1 MVVRL
6 ERALRTR
13 TESLWTHNGA
23 ASAAPDFL
31 APNRKSVHFT
41 LASNGLPGANESYF
55 WRNRPLPRFLHESQA
70 KSGNHSF
77 ALRTAIPNSLNCL
90 SLTGVGASTIRST
103 ARAVFGNG
111 ITSRNL
117 SAPARIITL
126 QSTPIPTLP
135 L

>member
-90 SLTGVGASTIRST
+90 SLTGLGASTIRST
-103 ARAVFGNG
+103 PPPLFLNV
-111 ITSRNL
+111 ITSPKL
-117 SAPARIITL
+117 PPPPQIITIP
-126 QSTPIPTLP
+126 STPNP
-135 L
+135 